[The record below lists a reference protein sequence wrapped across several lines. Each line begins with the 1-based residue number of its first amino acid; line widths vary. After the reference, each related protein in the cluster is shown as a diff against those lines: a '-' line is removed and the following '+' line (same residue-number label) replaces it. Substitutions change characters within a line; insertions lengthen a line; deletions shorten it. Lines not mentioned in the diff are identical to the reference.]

1 MIAAA
6 MLVATAACGGSGGS
20 GGSSSSEKAT
30 LAFAIQ
36 GAPNTFDPARL
47 SEGQQT
53 YVWNSIY
60 DTLLYLDN
68 QGKVQPNAAQ
78 SWKYSDDGRT
88 LTLKLRQGMKFSSG
102 APVNAAA
109 VKTTLERTM
118 GTPGQ
123 QQGKLASIDSVETPD
138 DLTVVLELKA
148 PDGGL
153 LSSLAHAAGVIGD
166 PATLDAERTALDPVG
181 SGAYTLDKSQTV
193 NGSTYVLKRRDD
205 YWNAKAY
212 PFETVK
218 IRVIQDRTAAFNALR
233 AGEINAANVE
243 MPQVEQIKAAGFDV
257 EFVEATAI
265 GNLVLA
271 DREGARLKPLADP
284 RVRRAINMAFDR
296 QKFVKQLLQGGGKA
310 TQQLFSPKGMA
321 YDASLE
327 QTHPYDPEGA
337 KKLLADAG
345 YGGGFSVT
353 MPSLIFSKSF
363 EPSITQSLG
372 EIGVKVTWEPVPP
385 QNTVSAVASKKY
397 PMFFFIDGL
406 TVAQREAEINF
417 SERGYLNPF
426 GTKDAKLTEFM
437 GQANAELDPQKAAPL
452 FKKVNEFVVKEAWD
466 APLFYIGTNWATKQG
481 IEYLGD
487 GSSTYNT
494 VRAFGISD

>member
-1 MIAAA
+1 MIAAS
-6 MLVATAACGGSGGS
+6 MLVVTAACGGSGGS
-20 GGSSSSEKAT
+20 SSEKTT

-36 GAPNTFDPARL
+36 GPPNTFDPARL

-53 YVWNSIY
+53 YVWNSIF

-68 QGKVQPNAAQ
+68 KGDVRPNAAQ
-78 SWKYSDDGRT
+78 SWEYSDDGRT
-88 LTLKLRQGMKFSSG
+88 LTLKLRQGMTFNSG

-118 GTPGQ
+118 RTPGQ

-138 DLTVVLELKA
+138 DLTVVLKLKA

-153 LSSLAHAAGVIGD
+153 LSSLAQGAGVIGD
-166 PATLDAERTALDPVG
+166 PATLDTERTALDPVG
-181 SGAYTLDKSQTV
+181 SGPYTLDKSQTV
-193 NGSTYVLKRRDD
+193 NGSTYVLKRRAD
-205 YWNAKAY
+205 YWNVKAY

-218 IRVIQDRTAAFNALR
+218 IRVIQSRTAAFNALR

-243 MPQVEQIKAAGFDV
+243 MTQVEQIKAAGFDV

-271 DREGARLKPLADP
+271 DREGARLAPLADP

-296 QKFVKQLLQGGGKA
+296 QKIVKQLLQGGGKA
-310 TQQLFSPKGMA
+310 TLQLFNPKGLA

-327 QTHPYDPEGA
+327 QTYPYDPEGA
-337 KKLLADAG
+337 KRLLADAG
-345 YGGGFSVT
+345 YGGGFPVT
-353 MPSLIFSKSF
+353 MPSLVFSKNF
-363 EPSITQSLG
+363 EPTITQSLG
-372 EIGVKVTWEPVPP
+372 DIGIEVTWEPVPP

-406 TVAQREAEINF
+406 NVTQREAEINF
-417 SERGYLNPF
+417 GERGYLNPF
-426 GTKDAKLTEFM
+426 GTKDAELTELTRDAM
-437 GQANAELDPQKAAPL
+437 TELDPQKAAPL

-466 APLFYIGTNWATKQG
+466 APLFYIGTNWATKKG

-487 GSSTYNT
+487 GSSTFNT
-494 VRAFGISD
+494 VRAFGIAG